1 MMASLELTTKR
12 RHGLIDD
19 DCQRH
24 SKVEIGVGEPN
35 LSVSQSG
42 LAVSTTVVGD
52 DFGGGLCD
60 GVIPLVGSMAW
71 CWLSTLLFL
80 LWQVEVVDLNF
91 FFFWWNLYFLFLS
104 TNSLIGGNCKDLM
117 R

>member
-1 MMASLELTTKR
+1 M
-12 RHGLIDD
+12 
-19 DCQRH
+19 
-24 SKVEIGVGEPN
+24 
-35 LSVSQSG
+35 
-42 LAVSTTVVGD
+42 VVGD

-91 FFFWWNLYFLFLS
+91 FFFLVEFIFSVSEHKQLDWW
-104 TNSLIGGNCKDLM
+104 
-117 R
+117 

>member
-1 MMASLELTTKR
+1 M
-12 RHGLIDD
+12 
-19 DCQRH
+19 
-24 SKVEIGVGEPN
+24 
-35 LSVSQSG
+35 
-42 LAVSTTVVGD
+42 VVGD

-91 FFFWWNLYFLFLS
+91 FFF
-104 TNSLIGGNCKDLM
+104 GGIYILCF
-117 R
+117 